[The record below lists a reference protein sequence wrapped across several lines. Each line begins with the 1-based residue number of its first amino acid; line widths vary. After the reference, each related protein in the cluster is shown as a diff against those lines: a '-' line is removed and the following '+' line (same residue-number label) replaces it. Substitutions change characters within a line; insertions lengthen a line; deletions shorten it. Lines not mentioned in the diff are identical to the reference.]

1 LISKLKRENGDG
13 SGTLKETAG
22 AIEKDALDWN
32 PQGARRRGRQR
43 KTLRRTTEEE
53 KRELGKTWSEVFF
66 VGWDLRH
73 QVLRPLLAYC
83 TAPDDR

>member
-1 LISKLKRENGDG
+1 MEGLKKATKTADVPADILKGYLRNISLRD
-13 SGTLKETAG
+13 LP
-22 AIEKDALDWN
+22 L
-32 PQGARRRGRQR
+32 RQPNWQ
-43 KTLRRTTEEE
+43 TNITF
-53 KRELGKTWSEVFF
+53 FF